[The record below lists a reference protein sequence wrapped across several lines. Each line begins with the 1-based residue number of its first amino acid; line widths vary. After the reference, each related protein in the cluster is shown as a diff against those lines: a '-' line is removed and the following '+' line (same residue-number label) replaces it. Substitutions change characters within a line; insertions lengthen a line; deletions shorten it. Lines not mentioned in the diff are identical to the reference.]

1 MLPLFAVCVLQPT
14 TFFVRLFLQ
23 SMSAFEP
30 SPADVVAD
38 LMPELYP
45 FLPSVFV
52 HSVHVVSILV
62 LTYVPLPV
70 SIVAV
75 SN

>member
-1 MLPLFAVCVLQPT
+1 
-14 TFFVRLFLQ
+14 
-23 SMSAFEP
+23 MSAFEP
-30 SPADVVAD
+30 PPADVVAD
-38 LMPELYP
+38 LMPELHP

-52 HSVHVVSILV
+52 HSVRVVSILV